1 MIRSPSGTAIHPKYV
16 PLRIARWQ
24 VDGSDADGCASCLGS
39 PANHCGTAV
48 AALRTVITRDEK
60 QTDQYTGQ
68 KRHHTSKY
76 AIHMPSDVRF
86 SGCRVNY
93 PVTAPV
99 EAEDTSFA
107 YFAIT
112 PFV

>member
-1 MIRSPSGTAIHPKYV
+1 MPMGVRAAWVHPRIIAGP
-16 PLRIARWQ
+16 PLPR
-24 VDGSDADGCASCLGS
+24 
-39 PANHCGTAV
+39 
-48 AALRTVITRDEK
+48 LRTAITRDEK
-60 QTDQYTGQ
+60 QTDQQTRQ

-76 AIHMPSDVRF
+76 AIHLPSDVRF
-86 SGCRVNY
+86 SGCRVDY